1 MQFAHSGSPD
11 GPQARAGPA
20 DNPAMSLL
28 DAALGLALVVPVALA
43 LFFRDRALRGRDE
56 LAARWFAF
64 ARRIHLLSAAAPVV
78 WILLL
83 LEKLRQTTF
92 LRNEFGDG
100 MLGGALRIVLLFA
113 PLAIL
118 PALLGLLAHEVAR
131 RLETTELTWREAL
144 ARAAWTLAAA
154 VTPAAGLVLA
164 MLALRAR
171 MSMVAMLL
179 VPVALLATLLCLIR
193 SRRTV
198 ILDPHAVTRG
208 ALRDRLFALAEAAGV
223 KLRQVYVLPM
233 KRMRLANAF
242 AVNGNV
248 VMITDLLLARLSRAE
263 VDAVMAHEIAHLK
276 RGDPRKLLF
285 ARLGLGVVPF
295 LLLTP
300 LGLGW
305 ASLALFAGSVAASAV
320 SRRIERATDR
330 EALRLGADAGS
341 LVSGLARL
349 ARLSHVPLRWS
360 RWSGFFLTH
369 PSIEERARDLAAAA
383 GLGPEEVAQRL
394 AATGDAGDHYELP
407 ASVEHGGRLFSTKF
421 KHGVM
426 ARYGLVMVLLA
437 VGVPVALFAELRFL
451 GLDVPHLAQLALAL
465 VLTPAV
471 ILLAVDFI
479 AVQPLRGLRRPL
491 AERLGLG
498 RDPESRGWTFAGV
511 APHAEPRVYEGF
523 ANWDVGW
530 LRVGD
535 DTIEFA
541 AEEAAFV
548 LRAESVLAIE
558 RVKGLPGWIPSH
570 AVLVR
575 WLDSRGQPHA
585 LRLAPLDGEALHTMG
600 TRAARL
606 TATLEAWRARP
617 HAAADPDA
625 PAPAPP
631 VGEITCTHPR
641 QLGRPRALI
650 GFALIDLLA
659 AGFVGTLL
667 GLPSAWPGA
676 PGWLEA
682 VGVALA
688 TQLFLMIP
696 ALRYREAPAP
706 RRSVVPAPERRAAA

>member
-1 MQFAHSGSPD
+1 
-11 GPQARAGPA
+11 
-20 DNPAMSLL
+20 MSLL
-28 DAALGLALVVPVALA
+28 DAALVLALVVPAALA
-43 LFFRDRALRGRDE
+43 LVFRHRALRGRDE

-64 ARRIHLLSAAAPVV
+64 ARRIHMLSAAAPVV
-78 WILLL
+78 WIFLL
-83 LEKLRQTTF
+83 LEKLRQATF
-92 LRNEFGDG
+92 VRNELGDG
-100 MLGGALRIVLLFA
+100 MLPAAMRIALLFA

-118 PALLGLLAHEVAR
+118 PALLGLLVHEVAR
-131 RLETTELTWREAL
+131 RLETTELTWRDAL
-144 ARAAWTLAAA
+144 VRATWTIAASVA
-154 VTPAAGLVLA
+154 PAIGLLLA

-171 MSMVAMLL
+171 MPMVAVLL
-179 VPVALLATLLCLIR
+179 VPVSLLAMLLCLVR
-193 SRRTV
+193 SRRAFL
-198 ILDPHAVTRG
+198 LDPHSVTRG
-208 ALRDRLFALAEAAGV
+208 ALRDRLFALAETAGV

-248 VMITDLLLARLSRAE
+248 VMVTDLLLARLSRAE

-285 ARLGLGVVPF
+285 ARLGFGVVPF
-295 LLLTP
+295 LLLAP

-349 ARLSHVPLRWS
+349 ARLSHVPLSWS

-369 PSIEERARDLAAAA
+369 PSIEERARSLAAVA
-383 GLGPEEVAQRL
+383 GLTPEEVARRL
-394 AATGDAGDHYELP
+394 AASGDAGDHYELP
-407 ASVEHGGRLFSTKF
+407 PSVENGGRLFSTKF
-421 KHGVM
+421 KHGVL
-426 ARYGLVMVLLA
+426 ARWGLVMVLLA
-437 VGVPVALFAELRFL
+437 VGVPVALYAELRLL
-451 GLDVPHLAQLALAL
+451 GLALPHLAAFAFAL
-465 VLTPAV
+465 VLTPAAL
-471 ILLAVDFI
+471 LLAFDFI
-479 AVQPLRGLRRPL
+479 AVQPLRGLRGPL

-498 RDPESRGWTFAGV
+498 RDPESRGWRFAGV

-530 LRVGD
+530 LRIEG
-535 DTIEFA
+535 DTIEFR

-548 LRAESVLAIE
+548 LRPESVLAIE

-575 WLDSRGQPHA
+575 WIDPRGQVHA
-585 LRLAPLDGEALHTMG
+585 LRLAPLDGEVLHTIG
-600 TRAARL
+600 ARAARL
-606 TATLEAWRARP
+606 GDALEAWRARP

-625 PAPAPP
+625 PAPGPP
-631 VGEITCTHPR
+631 DGEITCTHPR
-641 QLGRPRALI
+641 QLGRPRSLV
-650 GFALIDLLA
+650 GFAIVDTLA
-659 AGFVGTLL
+659 AAFLGTLL
-667 GLPSAWPGA
+667 GLPMLGPGT

-706 RRSVVPAPERRAAA
+706 QRTAEPAPERRAAA